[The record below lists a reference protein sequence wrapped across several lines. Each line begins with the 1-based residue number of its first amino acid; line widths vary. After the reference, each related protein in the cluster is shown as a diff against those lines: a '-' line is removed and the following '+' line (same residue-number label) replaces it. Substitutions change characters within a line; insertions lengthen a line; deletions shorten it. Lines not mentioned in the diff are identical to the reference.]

1 MTAQVLSGAPVAAQM
16 LAEACVRAGRLPQ
29 PPGLAL
35 VLVGDDPASA
45 GYVRSK
51 HKKAAEAGIE
61 SQIHAL
67 PAGTTQ
73 AELLAL
79 LERLNGDPAVHGV
92 LVQLPLPEPLDEAAA
107 VQAVDPRKDVDG
119 LHPLNAAALW
129 AGHPVLPPCTPAG
142 ILQLLAYYG
151 IPVAGQRAAVVGR
164 SELVGRPAAALL
176 LAADATVTTAHR
188 QTCALAAVTR
198 EADLLIVAAGHAGL
212 ITPDMVKPGAAVI
225 DVGINRVTV
234 DGKTRTVGDVDPA
247 AAEVAGALTP
257 VPGGV
262 GPLTIAQLM
271 LNTVHAA
278 ELQQG

>member
-1 MTAQVLSGAPVAAQM
+1 M
-16 LAEACVRAGRLPQ
+16 
-29 PPGLAL
+29 
-35 VLVGDDPASA
+35 
-45 GYVRSK
+45 
-51 HKKAAEAGIE
+51 
-61 SQIHAL
+61 
-67 PAGTTQ
+67 
-73 AELLAL
+73 
-79 LERLNGDPAVHGV
+79 
-92 LVQLPLPEPLDEAAA
+92 
-107 VQAVDPRKDVDG
+107 
-119 LHPLNAAALW
+119 
-129 AGHPVLPPCTPAG
+129 
-142 ILQLLAYYG
+142 
-151 IPVAGQRAAVVGR
+151 
-164 SELVGRPAAALL
+164 
-176 LAADATVTTAHR
+176 TTAHR